1 MISTLIKLPRG
12 IRMKSILLSL
22 LLAVTV
28 QVNAAQVEMGK
39 YKAID
44 VDTRTVDAT
53 FILRAD
59 GTVNFNVTTPD
70 FTMPAPGC
78 DGKYTVV
85 GNEFTADMTCPTD
98 LLPEVSVKIDITNV
112 NSDSIRTEEGAE
124 VAVIIDALGDEPTM
138 FLLKKND

>member
-1 MISTLIKLPRG
+1 MNSLI
-12 IRMKSILLSL
+12 LSL
-22 LLAVTV
+22 LVAAAV
-28 QVNAAQVEMGK
+28 QVQAAQVEMGK
-39 YKAID
+39 YRAID

-53 FILRAD
+53 FVLRPD

-85 GNEFTADMTCPTD
+85 GNTFSADMTCPTD
-98 LLPEVSVKIDITNV
+98 LLPEVSVTIDISNV
-112 NSDSIRTEEGAE
+112 NHDSIRTEEGAE

>member
-1 MISTLIKLPRG
+1 
-12 IRMKSILLSL
+12 MKSLFLSIIL
-22 LLAVTV
+22 AATV
-28 QVNAAQVEMGK
+28 QVQAAQVEMGK

-85 GNEFTADMTCPTD
+85 GSEFTADMTCPTD
-98 LLPEVSVKIDITNV
+98 LLPEVSVRIDITNV
-112 NSDSIRTEEGAE
+112 NPDSIRTEEGAE

>member
-1 MISTLIKLPRG
+1 MKTLVLFCV
-12 IRMKSILLSL
+12 
-22 LLAVTV
+22 LAAAI
-28 QVNAAQVEMGK
+28 QANAAQVEMGK

-98 LLPEVSVKIDITNV
+98 LLPEVSVRIDISNV
-112 NSDSIRTEEGAE
+112 NPESIRTEEGAE
-124 VAVIIDALGDEPTM
+124 VAVIIDALGDESTQ

>member
-1 MISTLIKLPRG
+1 
-12 IRMKSILLSL
+12 MKSIFLTLSL
-22 LLAVTV
+22 ILTAAV

-39 YKAID
+39 YRAID
-44 VDTRTVDAT
+44 VDTRSVDAT

-85 GNEFTADMTCPTD
+85 GNEFSADMTCPTD
-98 LLPEVSVKIDITNV
+98 LLPEVSVRIDISNV
-112 NSDSIRTEEGAE
+112 NADSIRTEEGAE
-124 VAVIIDALGDEPTM
+124 VAVIIDALGDEPVM

>member
-1 MISTLIKLPRG
+1 
-12 IRMKSILLSL
+12 MKSLIISL
-22 LLAVTV
+22 VLAAAV
-28 QVNAAQVEMGK
+28 QIQAAQVEMGK

-53 FILRAD
+53 FILRAN

-85 GNEFTADMTCPTD
+85 GNEFSADMTCPTD
-98 LLPEVSVKIDITNV
+98 LLPQVSVRIDITNV

>member
-1 MISTLIKLPRG
+1 
-12 IRMKSILLSL
+12 MKSIVLSL
-22 LLAVTV
+22 LLATVV

-44 VDTRTVDAT
+44 VDTRTVDAA

-85 GNEFTADMTCPTD
+85 GNEFSADMTCPTD
-98 LLPEVSVKIDITNV
+98 LLPEVSVRIDITNV

-124 VAVIIDALGDEPTM
+124 VAVIFDALGDEPTM

>member
-1 MISTLIKLPRG
+1 MKSLFLTLI
-12 IRMKSILLSL
+12 
-22 LLAVTV
+22 LAATV
-28 QVNAAQVEMGK
+28 QVNAATVEMGK

-44 VDTRTVDAT
+44 VDTRTVDAS
-53 FILRAD
+53 FILRED

-85 GNEFTADMTCPTD
+85 GNEFRADMTCPTD
-98 LLPEVSVKIDITNV
+98 LLPEVSVRIDITNV
-112 NSDSIRTEEGAE
+112 NPDSIRSENGAE
-124 VAVIIDALGDEPTM
+124 VAVIIDALGDEPTQ

>member
-1 MISTLIKLPRG
+1 
-12 IRMKSILLSL
+12 MKYLKKFFAVSL
-22 LLAVTV
+22 LLAAAI
-28 QVNAAQVEMGK
+28 QANAAQVEMGN

-44 VDTRTVDAT
+44 VETRTVDAT

-85 GNEFTADMTCPTD
+85 GNEFSADMTCPTD
-98 LLPEVSVKIDITNV
+98 LLPEVSVRIDITNV
-112 NSDSIRTEEGAE
+112 NPESIRTEEGAE
-124 VAVIIDALGDEPTM
+124 VAVIIDALGDEPVM